1 MQPLEKKI
9 RYLATIRN
17 KLVHERDFHR
27 IPVRGGGGGEPAV
40 AAAAEPL
47 AVGCHGRPAPREPA
61 AASPPLMCC
70 CCCCL
75 TAASLLLQDR
85 DRFVASF
92 QQAENELKV
101 IISRHGK
108 RPQAAQGG
116 DICAMM

>member
-1 MQPLEKKI
+1 
-9 RYLATIRN
+9 
-17 KLVHERDFHR
+17 
-27 IPVRGGGGGEPAV
+27 
-40 AAAAEPL
+40 
-47 AVGCHGRPAPREPA
+47 
-61 AASPPLMCC
+61 MCC